1 MKWTLKE
8 TPFPPLDD
16 DSGNVHP
23 EKMTSLPAPPSLLC
37 YCHGWITPA
46 PQSDIRIPVLALHR
60 PLPGCF
66 FFFFSFDD
74 WLILLFLSVP
84 EARVCLLL
92 VSAVSSTRL
101 SSWNSRPVR
110 TQGLPLPGHFPQ
122 KTSVSLPLLLPPD
135 GPRRLNCSRRL
146 LYLQVFDS
154 RVYIPCI
161 ISSFHIPAKYPFFR
175 CVFWLHFRLS
185 KPFSMHESH
194 PRAPGMVH
202 PLVSRFQKS
211 RITVMT
217 HHLSHCQEEQL
228 SSKGKRLEFQNS
240 SDISTDAFLMFF
252 LTDWC
257 PAGVVHLD
265 VLLCDQCHH
274 LYLCMRTLCWHWLAG
289 FCLPK

>member
-23 EKMTSLPAPPSLLC
+23 EKMTPLPVPHPLSLLC

-46 PQSDIRIPVLALHR
+46 PQSDIRIPVLTLHR

-66 FFFFSFDD
+66 FSFVFVMTD
-74 WLILLFLSVP
+74 WSCSPRCSGSKGLPAPGLCSIFH
-84 EARVCLLL
+84 
-92 VSAVSSTRL
+92 RL

-135 GPRRLNCSRRL
+135 GPRRLNCSCRL

-202 PLVSRFQKS
+202 PLVSSFQS
-211 RITVMT
+211 PASPSWLITCHIVRKNKFPARA
-217 HHLSHCQEEQL
+217 
-228 SSKGKRLEFQNS
+228 KGWNF
-240 SDISTDAFLMFF
+240 
-252 LTDWC
+252 
-257 PAGVVHLD
+257 
-265 VLLCDQCHH
+265 
-274 LYLCMRTLCWHWLAG
+274 RTALIFPPTL
-289 FCLPK
+289 F